1 MRYYSPFTIYCKLCG
16 AIFLKNLILRPLTG
30 GNKMSNKA
38 DELALMAIL
47 TSLVVAATA
56 LHMPMPGFSHLL
68 QSGRRNHL
76 YYSPHLGKPLWGNV
90 RWPWCFSGRSALGPS
105 AWAPFTLAIKGAEG
119 FVVGHFARKNRNL
132 ALLAGASVMIT
143 GYAAMAGLLYGPKAI
158 PIEIATDVAQTGIGT
173 VLAVA
178 AMPILKKAIGR
189 YSPPGKQQ
197 NR

>member
-1 MRYYSPFTIYCKLCG
+1 MCQC
-16 AIFLKNLILRPLTG
+16 
-30 GNKMSNKA
+30 
-38 DELALMAIL
+38 
-47 TSLVVAATA
+47 
-56 LHMPMPGFSHLL
+56 PGFRIYFNLGEGIIYIIALTWGSRYGAMCGGLGASLADLL
-68 QSGRRNHL
+68 
-76 YYSPHLGKPLWGNV
+76 LGYPL
-90 RWPWCFSGRSALGPS
+90 
-105 AWAPFTLAIKGAEG
+105 WAPFTLAIKGAEG

-158 PIEIATDVAQTGIGT
+158 PIEIATDVTQTEIGA
-173 VLAVA
+173 VLAMA

>member
-1 MRYYSPFTIYCKLCG
+1 
-16 AIFLKNLILRPLTG
+16 
-30 GNKMSNKA
+30 MSDKA

-56 LHMPMPGFSHLL
+56 LHVPMPGFRVYFNLGEGIIYIIALAWGSRYGAMCGGLGASLADLL
-68 QSGRRNHL
+68 
-76 YYSPHLGKPLWGNV
+76 LGYPL
-90 RWPWCFSGRSALGPS
+90 
-105 AWAPFTLAIKGAEG
+105 WAPFTLAIKSAEG

-158 PIEIATDVAQTGIGT
+158 PIEIATDVAQTGIGA
-173 VLAVA
+173 VLAIA
-178 AMPILKKAIGR
+178 AMPILKKAIER
-189 YSPPGKQQ
+189 YSPPSKQQ

>member
-1 MRYYSPFTIYCKLCG
+1 
-16 AIFLKNLILRPLTG
+16 
-30 GNKMSNKA
+30 MSDKA

-56 LHMPMPGFSHLL
+56 LHVPMPGF
-68 QSGRRNHL
+68 RIYFN
-76 YYSPHLGKPLWGNV
+76 LGEGIIYIIALTWGSRYGAMCGGLGASLADLFLGYPL
-90 RWPWCFSGRSALGPS
+90 
-105 AWAPFTLAIKGAEG
+105 WAPFTLAIKGAEG

-158 PIEIATDVAQTGIGT
+158 LIEIATDVAQTGIGA
-173 VLAVA
+173 VLAIA

-197 NR
+197 SR